1 MGNQEKDHNV
11 IVQLFSPLPF
21 EGGIPKEF
29 MVIIFKISDLQIISK
44 KSYLHI
50 SKYYLF
56 LVNNIGIG
64 ASYIPPRND

>member
-21 EGGIPKEF
+21 EVGIPNEF
-29 MVIIFKISDLQIISK
+29 MVIIFKISDLAKNIQKILLK
-44 KSYLHI
+44 

-64 ASYIPPRND
+64 ACYIPLRNN